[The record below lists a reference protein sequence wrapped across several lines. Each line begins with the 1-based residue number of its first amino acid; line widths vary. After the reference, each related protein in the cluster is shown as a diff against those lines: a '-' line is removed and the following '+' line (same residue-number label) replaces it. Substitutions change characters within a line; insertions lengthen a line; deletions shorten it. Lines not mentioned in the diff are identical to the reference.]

1 MEEIMSKIY
10 LVRHGETEWNK
21 EGRSQGCSN
30 DIPLSSIGVKQA
42 EAIGERLKDEA
53 IDMFFSSSLARAYET
68 ASIIAK
74 HHNKD
79 VVTHKEFM
87 EISFGVF
94 EGLRFDEIKERYK
107 EEYEI
112 WRDTPHIHKVPGAES
127 LNSLKERSLTLL
139 MEIIN
144 CNSDK
149 NILVVSHGI
158 TIKILIAS
166 ILGID
171 FANLHTIKQDNTAL
185 SIFEYNEGKFYAQ
198 VINDTC
204 HVNNI

>member
-1 MEEIMSKIY
+1 MSKIY
-10 LVRHGETEWNK
+10 LVRHGETEWNR

-30 DIPLSSIGVKQA
+30 DIPLSDIGLKQA
-42 EAIGERLKDEA
+42 EAIGERLKHEA

-74 HHNKD
+74 YHNKE
-79 VVTHKEFM
+79 VSIHKEFM

-94 EGLRFDEIKERYK
+94 EGLRFDEIKEKYNI
-107 EEYEI
+107 EYEG
-112 WRDTPHIHKVPGAES
+112 WRDTPHIHSVPGAES
-127 LNSLKERSLTLL
+127 LDSIKERSLTKL
-139 MEIIN
+139 MEILN
-144 CNSDK
+144 HNKDK

-171 FANLHTIKQDNTAL
+171 FANLHTIRQDNTAL
-185 SIFEYNEGKFYAQ
+185 NIFEYNNGKFYVQ
-198 VINDTC
+198 VLNDTC